1 MAIVCRRVYL
11 AEFDMSTGMV
21 AWVPVVWVWRRLD
34 GGPRVT
40 AQGDAEEGKG
50 GFERECVVCQEDFGQ
65 ERVMT
70 LPCGHIFHK
79 GCVRPWLEEHATC
92 PTYAKP
98 SPPPDK

>member
-1 MAIVCRRVYL
+1 MSYGIVL
-11 AEFDMSTGMV
+11 
-21 AWVPVVWVWRRLD
+21 WPVWP
-34 GGPRVT
+34 PRAVECNNDERT
-40 AQGDAEEGKG
+40 VVMAQGDAEEGKG

-92 PTYAKP
+92 PT
-98 SPPPDK
+98 